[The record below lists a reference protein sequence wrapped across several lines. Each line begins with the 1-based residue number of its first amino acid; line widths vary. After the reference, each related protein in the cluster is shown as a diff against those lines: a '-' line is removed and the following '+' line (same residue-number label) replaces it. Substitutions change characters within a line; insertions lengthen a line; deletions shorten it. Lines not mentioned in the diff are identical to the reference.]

1 MRYWMFFEIRPVQ
14 TTRSL
19 VRNRTIRLEATAM
32 VLMTLHFYRQNDQ
45 RKRHQVRQP
54 TQFCKSEQDVCAPPF
69 GRRRLGARPFGC
81 RTFGRR
87 PSCERKFDYIDTIII
102 SSFAL
107 KLNVTCPLMNSILFS
122 WKEKLE

>member
-14 TTRSL
+14 TTRSR
-19 VRNRTIRLEATAM
+19 VRNRTIRRETTAM

-69 GRRRLGARPFGC
+69 ARRRLGAAVLAHGRLGARPFG
-81 RTFGRR
+81 
-87 PSCERKFDYIDTIII
+87 
-102 SSFAL
+102 
-107 KLNVTCPLMNSILFS
+107 
-122 WKEKLE
+122 